1 MGAKAKSKTVGKQM
15 SELWQQLE
23 SRDIADVLEEAG
35 GRVAACM
42 KEVEACEHEQ
52 QLLENEW
59 EEGNAAYQD
68 ASFKVEEIAGR
79 EAAAAL
85 DILKAAGAAESAAA
99 LALQRTKEFHTD
111 TSQAFKLLEMEA
123 ERKQKLL
130 ELDGAKRVAH
140 EAVESARKAVEESK
154 LKEKEVL
161 QAWKET
167 GKQSSANDG
176 TNDGLQDPEA
186 MPECS
191 HENKEIDRAHNTM
204 MAELADIEKSRCMR
218 EKARQRKKNELA
230 AEGKAKAKGKG
241 KSKAAVRQHQEMEGT
256 APESPLS
263 KAARTTSDVQ

>member
-1 MGAKAKSKTVGKQM
+1 MGDGGVTKPKAKAKSKTVGKQM

-23 SRDIADVLEEAG
+23 SRDIADVLEEAR

-42 KEVEACEHEQ
+42 KEVEASEHEQ
-52 QLLENEW
+52 QLLEKEW

-79 EAAAAL
+79 EAAAL
-85 DILKAAGAAESAAA
+85 DNLKAAGAAESAAA
-99 LALQRTKEFHTD
+99 LALQRTKEFHTE

-130 ELDGAKRVAH
+130 ELDEAKRVAH

-191 HENKEIDRAHNTM
+191 HENKEIDKAHNTM

-230 AEGKAKAKGKG
+230 CEGKAKGKG
-241 KSKAAVRQHQEMEGT
+241 KSKAAMRQHQEMEGT

-263 KAARTTSDVQ
+263 KAART